1 MVIVGS
7 SFADFVR
14 FLPHTFALTQQSL
27 PPLWEVII
35 LFVSPTIDDK
45 TFAAVSI
52 CGVVIHILSDQK
64 S

>member
-1 MVIVGS
+1 MVIVGA

-27 PPLWEVII
+27 PPLWAAMI

-45 TFAAVSI
+45 TFAEVSI
-52 CGVVIHILSDQK
+52 CGFVIYILSD
-64 S
+64 